1 MVLTLTDKAERKANE
16 KVHEQLENAK
26 YKKFYE
32 QKEQMQA

>member
-1 MVLTLTDKAERKANE
+1 MVVTLADKAERKANE
-16 KVHEQLENAK
+16 KIHEQLENVK